1 MSRVFRTFEDY
12 KKHPKYQECL
22 DEWSKFFITKLFEVM
37 PKKRFDNM

>member
-22 DEWSKFFITKLFEVM
+22 DEWSEYFMEIIFKEM
-37 PKKRFDNM
+37 PNMEYYQ